1 MKVMS
6 HTIRF
11 ASACLLLALGAC
23 GGGGD
28 GGAGTGTSS
37 AGVVIGAAGGTV
49 VGPNGA
55 TVVVPPGALASD
67 TTIAIEQTSA
77 GSPPLP
83 GGVIAFGPMFA
94 LTPHGITFA
103 VPVTLTVPFDPAS
116 VPAGATPTLYKTN
129 AGMSGFDVVPGATV
143 DGASMTAQVTSFSIE
158 VVGSEPPLEQIEK
171 PQRFWEFRAFPGDS
185 TNSVPVSILFSK
197 QDGVVDGPDARHE
210 YGSTFFPTPRGDFVA
225 LGKVFSTANGRTY
238 TVLAENPKGSISRGD
253 SHIGSFVRLEQLH
266 SYRKNAPDATLKLVV
281 TAVNLD
287 GFDFNPN
294 EILPFDCVGKP
305 DCQLEMYGRVNFTV
319 HAYSARTTKLNVF
332 AKGEVELRNVSS
344 VAQPNASRWQL
355 RTNNSGPSALWNVG
369 NFVLDDDV
377 DGNGGIHGRVKLK
390 QPLTID
396 IDISKLDPEIDAEKE
411 FSVRVTV
418 DVKTFNQV
426 QGESFISAYF
436 RDPVNEGGATIET
449 TGLTPTNNPLP
460 PPPTD
465 DIGQAPVCA
474 TGVNPAA
481 GVLQFG
487 AAQFA
492 TLELPEARQ
501 TIVVTRTGGSSGAVS
516 ATFTTGNGTAS
527 AGTDYAAVTRTVAFA
542 DGDVEPRTVEV
553 PILVDTIAESDKTVN
568 LSLSD
573 VRGCASLGAQTTAV
587 LNILDNDRPPVL
599 PPSGLDLSFGTAGMA
614 TLERFGG
621 DRSGMALQADGKIVM
636 VGGTFADFILA
647 RFNADGSIDRS
658 FGIDGKVTTDMGS
671 GLRQEEALAVAIQSD
686 GKIVV
691 AGHTAIDATPPARD
705 PSPTFALARYNSDGS
720 LDTTFGSGGKVSD
733 NVNGQAYAVAIQ
745 GDGKIVVAGEFSF
758 DSINGS
764 DFSDFTVA
772 RFNPNGTLD
781 LAFGGSGTGQV
792 ATDIGSATN
801 SARNLVLQ
809 PNGAIVVSG
818 KPQGDQAGFD
828 HTDVARYNANGTLDS
843 SFGSGGKLTLAG
855 VDVGQGLA
863 RQPDGKF
870 VLAGSVAV
878 GSSTRF
884 ALMRLNADGSTD
896 SSFGSAGTVST
907 AFAVNAAA
915 TGVALQGDGKIVAVG
930 TTVLA
935 VNPNFVVARYNADGS
950 TDTGFGSDG
959 NLSIDFFGFTDI
971 GESVLVQ
978 PDGKIVVGGQA
989 RNNFDGYGLARINP

>member
-1 MKVMS
+1 
-6 HTIRF
+6 
-11 ASACLLLALGAC
+11 
-23 GGGGD
+23 
-28 GGAGTGTSS
+28 
-37 AGVVIGAAGGTV
+37 
-49 VGPNGA
+49 
-55 TVVVPPGALASD
+55 
-67 TTIAIEQTSA
+67 
-77 GSPPLP
+77 
-83 GGVIAFGPMFA
+83 
-94 LTPHGITFA
+94 
-103 VPVTLTVPFDPAS
+103 
-116 VPAGATPTLYKTN
+116 
-129 AGMSGFDVVPGATV
+129 
-143 DGASMTAQVTSFSIE
+143 
-158 VVGSEPPLEQIEK
+158 
-171 PQRFWEFRAFPGDS
+171 
-185 TNSVPVSILFSK
+185 
-197 QDGVVDGPDARHE
+197 
-210 YGSTFFPTPRGDFVA
+210 
-225 LGKVFSTANGRTY
+225 
-238 TVLAENPKGSISRGD
+238 
-253 SHIGSFVRLEQLH
+253 
-266 SYRKNAPDATLKLVV
+266 
-281 TAVNLD
+281 
-287 GFDFNPN
+287 
-294 EILPFDCVGKP
+294 
-305 DCQLEMYGRVNFTV
+305 
-319 HAYSARTTKLNVF
+319 
-332 AKGEVELRNVSS
+332 
-344 VAQPNASRWQL
+344 
-355 RTNNSGPSALWNVG
+355 
-369 NFVLDDDV
+369 
-377 DGNGGIHGRVKLK
+377 
-390 QPLTID
+390 
-396 IDISKLDPEIDAEKE
+396 
-411 FSVRVTV
+411 
-418 DVKTFNQV
+418 
-426 QGESFISAYF
+426 
-436 RDPVNEGGATIET
+436 
-449 TGLTPTNNPLP
+449 
-460 PPPTD
+460 
-465 DIGQAPVCA
+465 
-474 TGVNPAA
+474 
-481 GVLQFG
+481 
-487 AAQFA
+487 
-492 TLELPEARQ
+492 
-501 TIVVTRTGGSSGAVS
+501 
-516 ATFTTGNGTAS
+516 
-527 AGTDYAAVTRTVAFA
+527 
-542 DGDVEPRTVEV
+542 
-553 PILVDTIAESDKTVN
+553 
-568 LSLSD
+568 
-573 VRGCASLGAQTTAV
+573 
-587 LNILDNDRPPVL
+587 
-599 PPSGLDLSFGTAGMA
+599 
-614 TLERFGG
+614 
-621 DRSGMALQADGKIVM
+621 
-636 VGGTFADFILA
+636 FILA

-950 TDTGFGSDG
+950 IDTGFGSDG

>member
-1 MKVMS
+1 
-6 HTIRF
+6 
-11 ASACLLLALGAC
+11 
-23 GGGGD
+23 
-28 GGAGTGTSS
+28 
-37 AGVVIGAAGGTV
+37 V

-55 TVVVPPGALASD
+55 KVVIPPGALATD
-67 TTIAIEQTSA
+67 TTITIEQTSA

-83 GGVIAFGPMFA
+83 GGVTAFGPMFA
-94 LTPHGITFA
+94 LTPHGTTFA

-116 VPAGATPTLYKTN
+116 VPAGVTPTLYKTN
-129 AGMSGFDVVPGATV
+129 AAMSGFDPVPGATV
-143 DGASMTAQVTSFSIE
+143 DGASMTAQVTSFSLEI
-158 VVGSEPPLEQIEK
+158 VGSEPPLEQIENPK
-171 PQRFWEFRAFPGDS
+171 RLWEFRAFPGDS

-197 QDGVVDGPDARHE
+197 QDGVVEGPDAKHE

-238 TVLAENPKGSISRGD
+238 TVLAESPQGSISRGD
-253 SHIGSFVRLEQLH
+253 THIGSFVRLEQLH

-281 TAVNLD
+281 TAVNLN

-319 HAYSARTTKLNVF
+319 LAYSARTPKVNFF

-344 VAQPNASRWQL
+344 VAQPNAPRWQL
-355 RTNNSGPSALWNVG
+355 RTNNSGASALWNIG
-369 NFVLDDDV
+369 NFALDDDV
-377 DGNGGIHGRVKLK
+377 DGNGGIHGRVTLK

-396 IDISKLDPEIDAEKE
+396 IDISKLDPQITNEQE

-418 DVKTFNQV
+418 DVKTFNQP

-449 TGLTPTNNPLP
+449 TGLTPTNNPSP

-465 DIGQAPVCA
+465 DIGQAAVCT

-481 GVLQFG
+481 GVLQFS

-527 AGTDYAAVTRTVAFA
+527 AGTDYTAVTRTVAFA

-553 PILVDTIAESDKTVN
+553 PILVDTIAETDKTVN

-599 PPSGLDLSFGTAGMA
+599 LPSGLDPTFGDAGKA
-614 TLERFGG
+614 TLAAFGG
-621 DRSGMALQADGKIVM
+621 DRSAMALQADGKIVM
-636 VGGTFADFILA
+636 VGGTFTDFILA
-647 RFNADGSIDRS
+647 RFNADGSLDTG
-658 FGIDGKVTTDMGS
+658 FGVDGKVTTDMG
-671 GLRQEEALAVAIQSD
+671 GGNRQEEALGVAIQPD

-691 AGHTAIDATPPARD
+691 VGYTAIPTTPPA
-705 PSPTFALARYNSDGS
+705 PSLPPTFALARYNSNGS
-720 LDTTFGSGGKVSD
+720 PDTSFGSGGRVSG
-733 NVNGQAYAVAIQ
+733 NVNGNAYAVAIQ
-745 GDGKIVVAGEFSF
+745 GDGKIVVAGEVSF
-758 DSINGS
+758 PSTNGL
-764 DFSDFTVA
+764 DFSDFVVA
-772 RFNPNGTLD
+772 RFNANGSLD
-781 LAFGGSGTGQV
+781 TSFGADVTGQV
-792 ATDIGSATN
+792 VTDIGQATN
-801 SARNLVLQ
+801 GARNLVLQ

-818 KPQGDQAGFD
+818 KPQGSSAGFD
-828 HTDVARYNANGTLDS
+828 HTDMVRYLPNGLLDP
-843 SFGSGGKLTLAG
+843 SFGGGGKLTLAG
-855 VDVGQGLA
+855 ALLGEGLA
-863 RQPDGKF
+863 LQSDGKF
-870 VLAGSVAV
+870 VLAGSVTV
-878 GSSTRF
+878 GTFPASSTRF
-884 ALMRLNADGSTD
+884 ALMRLKADGSID
-896 SSFGSAGTVST
+896 SPFGSAGTVNT
-907 AFAVNAAA
+907 AFSVNAAA
-915 TGVALQGDGKIVAVG
+915 AGVALQGDGKIVAVG

-950 TDTGFGSDG
+950 IDTGFGNDG
-959 NLSIDFFGFTDI
+959 NLSIDFGFTDV

-978 PDGKIVVGGQA
+978 PDGKIVVGGLA
-989 RNNFDGYGLARINP
+989 RNNVDGYGLARINP